1 MMNEALFLDLLKE
14 TLWVTMLISAP
25 LLLTGLIVG
34 TLVSLVQTVTQLQ
47 ESTLTFVPK
56 LLVSGLV
63 LVLVAPWMLQQ
74 MLSHANKMFVLLIE
88 LAKGAGNVS

>member
-1 MMNEALFLDLLKE
+1 MINEALFLDLLKE
-14 TLWVTMLISAP
+14 TLWMIMLVSAP
-25 LLLTGLIVG
+25 LLITGLVVG

-63 LVLVAPWMLQQ
+63 LIFVAPWMLQQ
-74 MLSHANKMFVLLIE
+74 MLQHTQKMFALMLE
-88 LAKGAGNVS
+88 LAQNTGNG

>member
-1 MMNEALFLDLLKE
+1 MINEALFLDLLKE
-14 TLWVTMLISAP
+14 TLWMTMLISAP
-25 LLLTGLIVG
+25 LLITGLLVG

-63 LVLVAPWMLQQ
+63 LVFMAPWMLQQ
-74 MLSHANKMFVLLIE
+74 LLQHTQKMFALMLE
-88 LAKGAGNVS
+88 LAQATGNS

>member
-1 MMNEALFLDLLKE
+1 MINEALFLDLLKE
-14 TLWVTMLISAP
+14 TLWMTMIISAP
-25 LLLTGLIVG
+25 LLITGLVVG

-63 LVLVAPWMLQQ
+63 LIFMAPWMLQQ
-74 MLSHANKMFVLLIE
+74 MLQHTQKMFALMLE
-88 LAKGAGNVS
+88 LAQTTGNG

>member
-1 MMNEALFLDLLKE
+1 MINEALFLDLLKE
-14 TLWVTMLISAP
+14 TLWMTMLISAP
-25 LLLTGLIVG
+25 LLITGLVVG

-63 LVLVAPWMLQQ
+63 LIFMAPWMLQQ
-74 MLSHANKMFVLLIE
+74 MLQHTQKMFALMLE
-88 LAKGAGNVS
+88 LAQNTGNG